1 MKQKL
6 AKEQEVCTQTEDVFF
21 HSGLTQ
27 NKTDNLELQSAKDLN
42 NVQKMEMPPVQTC
55 DVAKL
60 EDLKSPDALGPCCGS
75 IKNLCGLNKEE
86 FLSPPTIAPQLD
98 ISNKGPAIT
107 APVQSIGIEGR
118 KTTDVKVLKSESSGK
133 LMSPSVPELSA
144 GVRGTPFSS
153 VDSGMDLLSNSS
165 SAECSI
171 ISESSVDSLAAL
183 ARETLKIVGA
193 TNQQVLQNANL
204 SGASFDQNM
213 GNGSRENAVMSN
225 SEKDK
230 LPLSQKQNIDGMSP
244 FKKETEVGVDQGKN
258 SPTSS
263 SETLEKKS
271 DRQSFGENAKGIP
284 FIDAT
289 PRVISPSEPNVF
301 GDIPKAHIDGPA
313 MSPVLQ
319 VVHPADAQLEVSG
332 LLENFGSLSLD
343 SDDKENASP
352 QGNEFPAND
361 QQC

>member
-86 FLSPPTIAPQLD
+86 FLSPPTIAPQPD
-98 ISNKGPAIT
+98 ISTKVSAIT
-107 APVQSIGIEGR
+107 APVQSVGIEGR
-118 KTTDVKVLKSESSGK
+118 KTTDINVLKSESPGK

-144 GVRGTPFSS
+144 GVSGTPFSS
-153 VDSGMDLLSNSS
+153 VDSGMDLLSSS
-165 SAECSI
+165 GSVECSI

-204 SGASFDQNM
+204 SGVGFNQNTD
-213 GNGSRENAVMSN
+213 NGSSENAVMLN
-225 SEKDK
+225 PDK
-230 LPLSQKQNIDGMSP
+230 LPLSQMQNIDGVSSYQ
-244 FKKETEVGVDQGKN
+244 KDTACAEVEGKD
-258 SPTSS
+258 ST
-263 SETLEKKS
+263 SETPEKKT

-289 PRVISPSEPNVF
+289 PRVISPSEPNGF
-301 GDIPKAHIDGPA
+301 GDIPKANVDGPT

-319 VVHPADAQLEVSG
+319 VVHPAAAQLKVSG
-332 LLENFGSLSLD
+332 LLESIGSLSLD

-352 QGNEFPAND
+352 QSNEFPVND